1 MPDLENLI
9 RTTEK
14 QINDIEFAAV
24 LATSKRKPSWVVNG
38 VRRTKAMQ
46 SVMDMLLYEEQAKRQ
61 PTIDRLKRKL
71 DSYRQQLQKM
81 SRLDYRQDREG

>member
-46 SVMDMLLYEEQAKRQ
+46 IGRAHV
-61 PTIDRLKRKL
+61 
-71 DSYRQQLQKM
+71 
-81 SRLDYRQDREG
+81 